1 VLHHG
6 GVASDLSAGAAEV
19 FVVHDA
25 VMRVIGFTQVHQ
37 DLLEVCPAKRSA
49 VEAWDIGRFVFVSR
63 LQRLLQQ
70 EALESVKI
78 LTHSKRT
85 ITDAFQ
91 KLFGMRQYFCFSTSH
106 ASNVNWLRQ
115 VRASPPAPPPAGAAA
130 V

>member
-1 VLHHG
+1 MLHHG

-19 FVVHDA
+19 FAVHDA

-49 VEAWDIGRFVFVSR
+49 VETWDVGRFVSR

-78 LTHSKRT
+78 LTHFKRK
-85 ITDAFQ
+85 IAKLLPRFKGSLKCVSIFAFLLVTHV
-91 KLFGMRQYFCFSTSH
+91 K
-106 ASNVNWLRQ
+106 
-115 VRASPPAPPPAGAAA
+115 
-130 V
+130 